1 MQKSRSMILG
11 LALVLALPAATMAQS
26 QERSTNS
33 GDAKN
38 VTCRVTNLNAT
49 EKSFTADC
57 PEGSMTFVTTSS
69 TQFMKSTSGAS
80 GGMGTG
86 GANASMSDLK
96 VGDQVRVSYTPAA
109 GTTGGTTGTAATR
122 ANATRVEIVSA
133 TSGSSGSSGSGGTTG
148 TQSASSYPGTRNEP
162 SRSESAPQATS
173 GQYGS
178 QPAANQQKITGRV
191 ASVDRQN
198 RTLVIETPQGRE
210 TFKVDQSN
218 TAVDFNSIREGE
230 QVEIAFSG
238 TSTDRRISSLKVM
251 PDRIGQQGQTG
262 AGTEQ
267 TAGQRSTP
275 STSSSQQ
282 GEQRASQRTTSPSHA
297 AGQQQ
302 GGLRIAGRV
311 VSVEDKKIVLETPN
325 GRETFTLDETA
336 TAVDLTRFHEGDQVV
351 VMYSGTG
358 ANRKILNIQA
368 STEGR
373 ASQPGQSG
381 DAQPAGQRLPQTAS
395 ELPFIGLVG
404 LFLLAAA
411 FGLRYVRRHV

>member
-11 LALVLALPAATMAQS
+11 LALVLALPAAAMAQS

-49 EKSFTADC
+49 DKSFTADC

-80 GGMGTG
+80 GGTGTG
-86 GANASMSDLK
+86 GANASMSDIK

-109 GTTGGTTGTAATR
+109 GTTGGTTGGAAAMR
-122 ANATRVEIVSA
+122 VNASRVEIVSA
-133 TSGSSGSSGSGGTTG
+133 STSGSSGSSGSGGTTG
-148 TQSASSYPGTRNEP
+148 TQTASNPQPTRNEP
-162 SRSESAPQATS
+162 SRSESAPQQSA
-173 GQYGS
+173 GQYGT
-178 QPAANQQKITGRV
+178 QQAANQQKISGRV

-198 RTLVIETPQGRE
+198 RTLVIETAQGRE

-230 QVEIAFSG
+230 QVEISFTG
-238 TSTDRRISSLKVM
+238 TSSTDRRISSLHVT
-251 PDRIGQQGQTG
+251 PDRIGQQGQYGT
-262 AGTEQ
+262 GTEQ
-267 TAGQRSTP
+267 TAGQK
-275 STSSSQQ
+275 STS
-282 GEQRASQRTTSPSHA
+282 GTGTEQRASQRTGASSPA
-297 AGQQQ
+297 AGQQ
-302 GGLRIAGRV
+302 RISGRV
-311 VSVEDKKIVLETPN
+311 VNVEDKKIVLETPN
-325 GRETFTLDETA
+325 GRETFVLDETS
-336 TAVDLTRFHEGDQVV
+336 TAVDLARFQQGDQVV

-358 ANRKILNIQA
+358 ANRRIMSIQA
-368 STEGR
+368 SGESR
-373 ASQPGQSG
+373 ASQRGQSG